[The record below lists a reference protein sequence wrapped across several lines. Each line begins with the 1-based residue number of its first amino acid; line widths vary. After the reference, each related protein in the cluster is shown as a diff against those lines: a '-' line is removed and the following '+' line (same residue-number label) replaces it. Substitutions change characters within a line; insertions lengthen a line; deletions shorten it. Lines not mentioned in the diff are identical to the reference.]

1 MSRIGKKPVSIPKG
15 VKVEVKGQNVKVT
28 GPKGN
33 LEYTCPDKI
42 TVKQE
47 SDTLLVSR
55 PDDERTSRALH
66 GLARTLINNMV
77 HGVSEGFK
85 KELDII
91 GVGYKAQLRGKDI
104 LSLYLGHSHSI
115 DYFVPKGITAA
126 VEAGKGTT
134 RIRIEGCDKQ
144 LVGEVAAQIRK
155 LRGPEPYKG
164 KGVRYSDEV
173 VKKKVGKA
181 VVGAK

>member
-15 VKVEVKGQNVKVT
+15 VKIEVKGQNVKVT

-33 LEYTCPDKI
+33 LEYVCPTGI
-42 TVKQE
+42 GVKQE
-47 SDTLLVSR
+47 SESLLVSR
-55 PDDERTSRALH
+55 ANDERNTRALH

-77 HGVSEGFK
+77 VGVSEGFK

-91 GVGYKAQLRGKDI
+91 GVGYKAQLRTKDI
-104 LSLYLGHSHSI
+104 LTLYLGHSHSI
-115 DYFVPKGITAA
+115 DFFVPKGITAI

-134 RIRIEGCDKQ
+134 KIKIEGCDKQ
-144 LVGEVAAQIRK
+144 LVGEIAAQIRK

-164 KGVRYSDEV
+164 KGVRYSDEI